1 MEQNES
7 LPNLTVIVSLKH
19 FHLLLVVRPAEQ
31 LALLDDVL
39 IALLQPHAAH
49 HADKALE
56 MEHVIQRSHY

>member
-1 MEQNES
+1 ME

-19 FHLLLVVRPAEQ
+19 FHFLLVVRPAEQ

-39 IALLQPHAAH
+39 IALLKSNSAH

-56 MEHVIQRSHY
+56 MEHVIQGSHY